1 MKHIRRTLK
10 SVFCLILLSAMPGF
24 AQVTQDTQDMQDAA
38 DQAPRY
44 ILDTVVVTG
53 NRVETPLRQVSS
65 SIAVITAED
74 IERSSRNTV
83 ADLLRDV
90 GGLSVA
96 QTGGPGRNASV
107 FLRGAESA
115 YTLFLIDGVE
125 VNDPMS
131 PGRSYSPAHMTVDQ
145 VERIEVLYGSQS
157 TLYGSDAIAGVVNII
172 TKQGEGP
179 PKIDASIEGG
189 ALGTFRSRAGLS
201 GGTAD
206 YRYAMDGSFL
216 NTKGISANALGNME
230 EDGYRNTTLGG
241 RFGATPSAGASLD
254 LNVRYTDGRADIDNG
269 TGPSGDDPNRI
280 NTSRQLFVRPSA
292 TLELWSQRWKQTL
305 GYSLVDHS
313 REDDNPVD
321 ANQETAANSTF
332 DARLHKVDWQHTL
345 LLAEGNTVVFGAETE
360 SEQGESESRGPF
372 SSKFDRRT
380 ARMTGVYLQELL
392 QYGDAL
398 FAAAGVRVDHHDRFG
413 SKVTYN
419 FAPNVFLEET
429 GTRIKGAYGTGYK
442 APSLFQLYS
451 SFGDSTLQAGSS
463 KSWEAGI
470 EQYLAGQRLA
480 AGVTYFDNTYDN
492 MVGWDGA
499 TSSYRNVFKATS
511 RGMELTGR
519 YTGIGGT
526 SLRAY
531 YTFTDSKD
539 HESDEQLLRR
549 PRHSGGIVL
558 DQRVR
563 QGFDLNLSFR
573 FSGERRDNDF
583 STWPSTPVTLDGYGI
598 VNVAANWKITP
609 NFQLFGRIDNLFD
622 TKYEEILGYGT
633 VGVTGYLGIRVANT
647 GD

>member
-1 MKHIRRTLK
+1 MKMLRNTLK
-10 SVFCLILLSAMPGF
+10 SVFCYTLLSTMPSF
-24 AQVTQDTQDMQDAA
+24 AQDTQDTA
-38 DQAPRY
+38 DQTPRY

-53 NRVETPLRQVSS
+53 NKIETPLRQVSS

-74 IERSSRNTV
+74 MARSGQTTV
-83 ADLLRDV
+83 AEVLRDV

-96 QTGGPGRNASV
+96 QTGGTGANASV

-131 PGRSYSPAHMTVDQ
+131 PGRGYSPAHLTVDQ

-172 TKQGEGP
+172 TKRGEGP
-179 PKIDASIEGG
+179 PKIGATIEGG

-201 GGTAD
+201 GGTTD
-206 YRYAMDGSFL
+206 YRYAVDGSFF
-216 NTKGISANALGNME
+216 NTMGVSANALGNME

-241 RFGATPSAGASLD
+241 RFGATPSAAASVD
-254 LNVRYTDGRADIDNG
+254 LTVRYTDGRADIDNG
-269 TGPSGDDPNRI
+269 TGPNGDDPNRI
-280 NTSRQLFVRPSA
+280 NTSRQLFIRPSA

-313 REDDNPVD
+313 REDDNPAD
-321 ANQETAANSTF
+321 ANQETASNSTF
-332 DARLHKVDWQHTL
+332 DARLHKVDWQNTL
-345 LLAEGNTVVFGAETE
+345 VLAEGNTVVFGAETE
-360 SEQGESESRGPF
+360 LEQGESESQGPYPSRF
-372 SSKFDRRT
+372 ERQT

-398 FAAAGVRVDHHDRFG
+398 FAAAGVRIDHHDRFG
-413 SKVTYN
+413 SEVTYN
-419 FAPNVFLEET
+419 LAPNVFLEET

-451 SFGDSTLQAGSS
+451 SFGDSTLQAGTS

-492 MVGWDGA
+492 MVGWDSE
-499 TSSYRNVFKATS
+499 TSSYKNVFKATA
-511 RGMELTGR
+511 RGMELNGR
-519 YTGIGGT
+519 YAGTAGT
-526 SLRAY
+526 SLRAH

-563 QGFDLNLSFR
+563 PGIDLNLSYR

-583 STWPSTPVTLDGYGI
+583 STWPATPVTLDGYGI

-609 NFQLFGRIDNLFD
+609 NIQLFGRIDNLLD
-622 TKYEEILGYGT
+622 AEYEEILGYGT
-633 VGVTGYLGIRVANT
+633 VGITGYLGIRVANI

>member
-1 MKHIRRTLK
+1 MMKNLRSPLK
-10 SVFCLILLSAMPGF
+10 TVFCLILFSAMPGF
-24 AQVTQDTQDMQDAA
+24 AQDTQDTQDTS

-44 ILDTVVVTG
+44 ILGTVVVTG
-53 NRVETPLRQVSS
+53 NKIETPLRQVSS

-74 IERSSRNTV
+74 MARSGQATV
-83 ADLLRDV
+83 AEVLRDV

-96 QTGGPGRNASV
+96 QNGGPGKNASV

-131 PGRSYSPAHMTVDQ
+131 PGRSYTPAHLTVDQ

-172 TKQGEGP
+172 TKKGEGP

-201 GGTAD
+201 GGTVD

-241 RFGATPSAGASLD
+241 RFGATPSAGASVD
-254 LNVRYTDGRADIDNG
+254 LTVRYTDGRADIDNG
-269 TGPSGDDPNRI
+269 TGPNGDDPNRI
-280 NTSRQLFVRPSA
+280 NRSRQLFVRPSA

-321 ANQETAANSTF
+321 ANQETASNSTF

-360 SEQGESESRGPF
+360 SEQGESESKGPYPSRF
-372 SSKFDRRT
+372 ERQT
-380 ARMTGVYLQELL
+380 ARMAGVYLQELL

-398 FAAAGVRVDHHDRFG
+398 FAAAGIRVDHHDRFG
-413 SKVTYN
+413 SEVTYN
-419 FAPNVFLEET
+419 LAPNVFFEET
-429 GTRIKGAYGTGYK
+429 ETRIKGAYGTGYK

-451 SFGDSTLQAGSS
+451 SFGDSTLQAGTS

-470 EQYLAGQRLA
+470 EQYTTDQRLA

-492 MVGWDGA
+492 MVGWDSA
-499 TSSYRNVFKATS
+499 TSSYKNVFKATS
-511 RGMELTGR
+511 KGVELTGR
-519 YTGIGGT
+519 YSGGGGT

-563 QGFDLNLSFR
+563 PGFDLNLSYR
-573 FSGERRDNDF
+573 FAGERRDNDF
-583 STWPSTPVTLDGYGI
+583 STWPATPVTLDGYGI

-609 NFQLFGRIDNLFD
+609 NFQLFGRVDNLFD
-622 TKYEEILGYGT
+622 TKYEEVLGYGT
-633 VGVTGYLGIRVANT
+633 VGITGYLGIRV
-647 GD
+647 GHSGE

>member
-1 MKHIRRTLK
+1 MKMLRNTLK
-10 SVFCLILLSAMPGF
+10 SVFCYTLLSTMPSF
-24 AQVTQDTQDMQDAA
+24 AQDTQDTA

-53 NRVETPLRQVSS
+53 NKIETPLRQVSS

-74 IERSSRNTV
+74 MARSGQTTV
-83 ADLLRDV
+83 AEVLRDV

-96 QTGGPGRNASV
+96 QTGGTGANASV
-107 FLRGAESA
+107 FLRGAASA

-131 PGRSYSPAHMTVDQ
+131 PGRGYSPAHLTVDQ

-172 TKQGEGP
+172 TKRGEGP
-179 PKIDASIEGG
+179 PKIGATIEGG

-206 YRYAMDGSFL
+206 YRYALDGSFL

-241 RFGATPSAGASLD
+241 RFGATPSAGASVD
-254 LNVRYTDGRADIDNG
+254 LTVRYTDGRADIDNG
-269 TGPSGDDPNRI
+269 TGPNGDDPNRI
-280 NTSRQLFVRPSA
+280 NTSRQLFIRPSA

-321 ANQETAANSTF
+321 ANQETASNSTF
-332 DARLHKVDWQHTL
+332 DARLHKVDWQNTL
-345 LLAEGNTVVFGAETE
+345 VLTEGNTVVFGAETE
-360 SEQGESESRGPF
+360 SEQGESESQGPYPSRF
-372 SSKFDRRT
+372 ERQT

-398 FAAAGVRVDHHDRFG
+398 FAAAGVRIDHHDRFG
-413 SKVTYN
+413 SEVTYN
-419 FAPNVFLEET
+419 LAPNIFLEET

-463 KSWEAGI
+463 KSWEAGV

-480 AGVTYFDNTYDN
+480 AGVTYFDNTYNN
-492 MVGWDGA
+492 MVGWDSE
-499 TSSYRNVFKATS
+499 TSSYKNVFKATA
-511 RGMELTGR
+511 RGMELNGR
-519 YTGIGGT
+519 YAGTAGT

-531 YTFTDSKD
+531 YTYTDSKD

-563 QGFDLNLSFR
+563 PGIDLNLSYR

-583 STWPSTPVTLDGYGI
+583 STWPATPVTLDGYGI

-609 NFQLFGRIDNLFD
+609 NIQLFGRIDNLLD
-622 TKYEEILGYGT
+622 AEYEEILGYGT
-633 VGVTGYLGIRVANT
+633 VGITGYLGIRVANI

>member
-1 MKHIRRTLK
+1 MKYLRSTIK
-10 SVFCLILLSAMPGF
+10 SVFCLILLSAMPGY
-24 AQVTQDTQDMQDAA
+24 AQDTQDSQDAA

-44 ILDTVVVTG
+44 TLDTVVVTG
-53 NRVETPLRQVSS
+53 NRIETPLSQVSS
-65 SIAVITAED
+65 TIAVITAED

-83 ADLLRDV
+83 AELLRDV

-96 QTGGPGRNASV
+96 QNGGPGRNASV

-157 TLYGSDAIAGVVNII
+157 MLYGSDAIAGVVNII

-189 ALGTFRSRAGLS
+189 ALGTFRNRAGLS
-201 GGTAD
+201 GGTSD

-216 NTKGISANALGNME
+216 NTRGISANALGNME

-241 RFGATPSAGASLD
+241 RFGATPSAGATVD

-269 TGPSGDDPNRI
+269 TGPNGDDPNRI
-280 NTSRQLFVRPSA
+280 NSSRHLFVRPSA

-321 ANQETAANSTF
+321 ANQETASNSTF
-332 DARLHKVDWQHTL
+332 DSRLHKVDWQHTL
-345 LLAEGNTVVFGAETE
+345 LLSEGNTVVFGAETE
-360 SEQGESESRGPF
+360 SEQGESESKGPF
-372 SSKFDRRT
+372 SSKFDRQT
-380 ARMTGVYLQELL
+380 ARTSGVYLQEML
-392 QYGDAL
+392 QYSDAL
-398 FAAAGVRVDHHDRFG
+398 SAAAGIRVDHHDRSGFE
-413 SKVTYN
+413 VTYN
-419 FAPNVFLEET
+419 LAPNVFFQET

-451 SFGDSTLQAGSS
+451 SFGDSTLQAGTS

-470 EQYLAGQRLA
+470 EQYTADQRLA

-492 MVGWDGA
+492 MVGWDSA
-499 TSSYRNVFKATS
+499 TSSYKNVFKATS
-511 RGMELTGR
+511 RGVELTGR
-519 YTGIGGT
+519 YSGGAGT

-531 YTFTDSKD
+531 YTFTESKD
-539 HESDEQLLRR
+539 HESDGQLLRR

-558 DQRVR
+558 DQQVR
-563 QGFDLNLSFR
+563 PGIDLNLSYR
-573 FSGERRDNDF
+573 FAGERRDNDF
-583 STWPSTPVTLDGYGI
+583 STWPATPVTLDGYGI

-609 NFQLFGRIDNLFD
+609 NIQLFGRVDNLFD
-622 TKYEEILGYGT
+622 TNYEEILGYGT
-633 VGVTGYLGIRVANT
+633 VGITGYLGIRVANT
-647 GD
+647 GN

>member
-1 MKHIRRTLK
+1 MKMLRNTLK
-10 SVFCLILLSAMPGF
+10 SVFCYTLLSTMPSF
-24 AQVTQDTQDMQDAA
+24 AQDTQDTA
-38 DQAPRY
+38 DQVPRY

-53 NRVETPLRQVSS
+53 NKIETPLRQVSS

-74 IERSSRNTV
+74 MARSGQTTV
-83 ADLLRDV
+83 AEVLRDV

-96 QTGGPGRNASV
+96 QTGGTGTNASV

-131 PGRSYSPAHMTVDQ
+131 PGRGYSPAHLTVDQ

-172 TKQGEGP
+172 TKRGEGP
-179 PKIDASIEGG
+179 PKIGATIEGG

-206 YRYAMDGSFL
+206 YRYALDGSFL

-241 RFGATPSAGASLD
+241 RFGATPSAGASVD
-254 LNVRYTDGRADIDNG
+254 LTVRYTDGRADIDNG
-269 TGPSGDDPNRI
+269 TGPNGDDPNRI
-280 NTSRQLFVRPSA
+280 NTSRQLFIRPSA

-321 ANQETAANSTF
+321 ANQETASNSTF
-332 DARLHKVDWQHTL
+332 DARLHKVDWQNTL
-345 LLAEGNTVVFGAETE
+345 VLAEGNTVVFGAETE
-360 SEQGESESRGPF
+360 SEQGESESQGPYPSRF
-372 SSKFDRRT
+372 ERQT

-398 FAAAGVRVDHHDRFG
+398 FAAAGVRIDHHDRFG
-413 SKVTYN
+413 SEVTYN
-419 FAPNVFLEET
+419 LAPNIFLEET

-492 MVGWDGA
+492 MVGWDSE
-499 TSSYRNVFKATS
+499 TSSYKNVFKATA
-511 RGMELTGR
+511 RGMELNGR
-519 YTGIGGT
+519 YAGTAGT

-563 QGFDLNLSFR
+563 PGIDLNLSYR

-583 STWPSTPVTLDGYGI
+583 STWPATPVTLDGYGI

-609 NFQLFGRIDNLFD
+609 NIQLFGRIDNLLD
-622 TKYEEILGYGT
+622 AEYEEILGYGT
-633 VGVTGYLGIRVANT
+633 VGITGYLGIRVANI

>member
-1 MKHIRRTLK
+1 MKYLLCTLK
-10 SVFCLILLSAMPGF
+10 SVFCVILLSAMPGF
-24 AQVTQDTQDMQDAA
+24 AQNTQDSA

-44 ILDTVVVTG
+44 TLDTVVVTG
-53 NRVETPLRQVSS
+53 NRIETPLRQVSS

-74 IERSSRNTV
+74 IELSSRNTV
-83 ADLLRDV
+83 ADVLRDV

-96 QTGGPGRNASV
+96 QNGGTGTNASV

-131 PGRSYSPAHMTVDQ
+131 PGRSYTPAHLTVDQ
-145 VERIEVLYGSQS
+145 VERIEILYGSQS

-179 PKIDASIEGG
+179 PKIDATIEGG

-201 GGTAD
+201 GGAAD
-206 YRYAMDGSFL
+206 YRYAIDGSFL
-216 NTKGISANALGNME
+216 NTRGISANALGNME
-230 EDGYRNTTLGG
+230 EDGYRNTTVGG
-241 RFGATPSAGASLD
+241 RFGATPSAGVSVD

-269 TGPSGDDPNRI
+269 VGPNGDDPNRI
-280 NTSRQLFVRPSA
+280 STSRQLFVRPSA
-292 TLELWSQRWKQTL
+292 TLERWSQRWKQTL

-321 ANQETAANSTF
+321 ANQETASHSTF

-345 LLAEGNTVVFGAETE
+345 LLSEGNTVVFGAETE
-360 SEQGESESRGPF
+360 TEQGESESRGPF

-392 QYGDAL
+392 QSGDAL
-398 FAAAGVRVDHHDRFG
+398 FAAAGVRLDHHDRFG
-413 SKVTYN
+413 SEVTYN
-419 FAPNVFLEET
+419 FAPNVFLEEA

-463 KSWEAGI
+463 TSWEAGI
-470 EQYLAGQRLA
+470 EQYLAGQRLM

-492 MVGWDGA
+492 MVGWDSA
-499 TSSYRNVFKATS
+499 TSSYKNVVKATS
-511 RGMELTGR
+511 KGLELTGR
-519 YTGIGGT
+519 YVGIAGT

-539 HESDEQLLRR
+539 HETDEQLLRR

-558 DQRVR
+558 DQRIR
-563 QGFDLNLSFR
+563 PGIDLNLGFR
-573 FSGERRDNDF
+573 YSGDRRDNDF
-583 STWPSTPVTLDGYGI
+583 STWPATPVTLGGFGI

-609 NFQLFGRIDNLFD
+609 NIQLFGRIDNLLNAE
-622 TKYEEILGYGT
+622 YEEVLGYGT
-633 VGVTGYLGIRVANT
+633 VGIAGYLGIRVANI

>member
-1 MKHIRRTLK
+1 MKYLQCTLK
-10 SVFCLILLSAMPGF
+10 SVCCIVLLSAMPGF
-24 AQVTQDTQDMQDAA
+24 AQNTQDSA
-38 DQAPRY
+38 DEAPRY
-44 ILDTVVVTG
+44 TLDTVVVTG
-53 NRVETPLRQVSS
+53 NRIETPLRQVSS

-74 IERSSRNTV
+74 IKRSSRTTV
-83 ADLLRDV
+83 ADVLRDV

-96 QTGGPGRNASV
+96 QNGGTGRNASV

-131 PGRSYSPAHMTVDQ
+131 PGRSYTPAHLTVDQ
-145 VERIEVLYGSQS
+145 VARIEVLYGSQS

-172 TKQGEGP
+172 TRQGEGP

-201 GGTAD
+201 GGTTD
-206 YRYAMDGSFL
+206 YRYAIDGSFL
-216 NTKGISANALGNME
+216 NTRGISSNALGDME

-241 RFGATPSAGASLD
+241 RFGSTPSAGVSVD

-269 TGPSGDDPNRI
+269 VGPNGDDPNRT

-292 TLELWSQRWKQTL
+292 TLERWSQRWKQTL

-321 ANQETAANSTF
+321 ANQETAAHSTF

-360 SEQGESESRGPF
+360 SEQGESESEGPF

-380 ARMTGVYLQELL
+380 ARMTGVYLQEML
-392 QYGDAL
+392 QLGDAL
-398 FAAAGVRVDHHDRFG
+398 FAAAGVRLDHHDRFG
-413 SKVTYN
+413 SEVTYN
-419 FAPNVFLEET
+419 FAPNVLLEET

-463 KSWEAGI
+463 TSWEAGI
-470 EQYLAGQRLA
+470 EQYLAGQRLM
-480 AGVTYFDNTYDN
+480 AGVTYFDNAYDN

-499 TSSYRNVFKATS
+499 TSSYKNVFKATS

-519 YTGIGGT
+519 YAGIAGT
-526 SLRAY
+526 NLRAY

-539 HESDEQLLRR
+539 HETDEQLLRR

-558 DQRVR
+558 DQRIR
-563 QGFDLNLSFR
+563 PGIDLNLGFR

-583 STWPSTPVTLDGYGI
+583 STWPATPVTLGGFGI
-598 VNVAANWKITP
+598 VNVAANWEIRP
-609 NFQLFGRIDNLFD
+609 NIQLFGRIDNLFD
-622 TKYEEILGYGT
+622 AEYEEILGYGT
-633 VGVTGYLGIRVANT
+633 VGVTGYLGIRVANI

>member
-1 MKHIRRTLK
+1 MKMLRNTLK
-10 SVFCLILLSAMPGF
+10 SVFCYTLLSTMPSF
-24 AQVTQDTQDMQDAA
+24 AQDTQDTA
-38 DQAPRY
+38 DQTPRY

-53 NRVETPLRQVSS
+53 NKIETPLRQVSS

-74 IERSSRNTV
+74 MARSGQTTV
-83 ADLLRDV
+83 AEVLRDV

-96 QTGGPGRNASV
+96 QTGGTGANASV

-131 PGRSYSPAHMTVDQ
+131 PGRGYSPAHLTVDQ

-172 TKQGEGP
+172 TKRGEGP
-179 PKIDASIEGG
+179 PKIGATIEGG

-201 GGTAD
+201 GGTTD
-206 YRYAMDGSFL
+206 YRYAVDGSFF
-216 NTKGISANALGNME
+216 NTMGVSANALGNME

-241 RFGATPSAGASLD
+241 RFGATPSAAASVD
-254 LNVRYTDGRADIDNG
+254 LTVRYTDGRADIDNG
-269 TGPSGDDPNRI
+269 TGPNGDDPNRI
-280 NTSRQLFVRPSA
+280 NTSRQLFIRPSA

-313 REDDNPVD
+313 REDDNPAD
-321 ANQETAANSTF
+321 ANQETASNSTF
-332 DARLHKVDWQHTL
+332 DARLHKVDWQNTL
-345 LLAEGNTVVFGAETE
+345 VLAEGNTVVFGAETE
-360 SEQGESESRGPF
+360 LEQGESESQGPYPSRF
-372 SSKFDRRT
+372 ERQT

-398 FAAAGVRVDHHDRFG
+398 FAAAGVRIDHHDRFG
-413 SKVTYN
+413 SEVTYN
-419 FAPNVFLEET
+419 LAPNVFLEET

-451 SFGDSTLQAGSS
+451 SFGDSTLQAGTS

-492 MVGWDGA
+492 MVGWDSE
-499 TSSYRNVFKATS
+499 TSSYKNVFKATA
-511 RGMELTGR
+511 RGMELNGR
-519 YTGIGGT
+519 YAGTAGT
-526 SLRAY
+526 SLRAH

-549 PRHSGGIVL
+549 PRHNGGIVL

-563 QGFDLNLSFR
+563 PGIDLNLSYR

-583 STWPSTPVTLDGYGI
+583 STWPATPVTLDGYGI

-609 NFQLFGRIDNLFD
+609 NIQLFGRIDNLLD
-622 TKYEEILGYGT
+622 AEYEEILGYGT
-633 VGVTGYLGIRVANT
+633 VGITGYLGIRVANI

>member
-1 MKHIRRTLK
+1 MMKHLRSTLK
-10 SVFCLILLSAMPGF
+10 SVFCLILLSALPGF
-24 AQVTQDTQDMQDAA
+24 AQEPQDTQDTA

-53 NRVETPLRQVSS
+53 NRIETPLRQVSS

-74 IERSSRNTV
+74 MARSGQTTV
-83 ADLLRDV
+83 ADVLRDI

-96 QTGGPGRNASV
+96 QTGGTGANASV
-107 FLRGAESA
+107 FLRGAGSA

-131 PGRSYSPAHMTVDQ
+131 PGRGYSPAHLTVDQ
-145 VERIEVLYGSQS
+145 VARIEVLYGSQS
-157 TLYGSDAIAGVVNII
+157 TLYGSDAIAGVVNIV
-172 TKQGEGP
+172 TKRGEGP
-179 PKIDASIEGG
+179 PKIGATLEGG

-201 GGTAD
+201 GGTTD
-206 YRYAMDGSFL
+206 YRYAIDGSFL
-216 NTKGISANALGNME
+216 NTRGISANALGDLE

-241 RFGATPSAGASLD
+241 RFGATPAAGASVD
-254 LNVRYTDGRADIDNG
+254 LTVRYTDGRTDIDNG
-269 TGPSGDDPNRI
+269 TGPNGDDPNRI
-280 NTSRQLFVRPSA
+280 NSSRQLFVRPSA

-321 ANQETAANSTF
+321 ANQETASNSTF

-360 SEQGESESRGPF
+360 SEQGESESKGPYP
-372 SSKFDRRT
+372 SKFDRRT

-398 FAAAGVRVDHHDRFG
+398 FAAAGIRVDHHDRFG
-413 SKVTYN
+413 SEVTYN
-419 FAPNVFLEET
+419 LAPNVFFEEA

-470 EQYLAGQRLA
+470 EQYLADQRLM

-492 MVGWDGA
+492 MVGWDSA
-499 TSSYRNVFKATS
+499 TSSYKNVFKATS

-519 YTGIGGT
+519 YAGTTGT

-563 QGFDLNLSFR
+563 PGIDLNLSYR
-573 FSGERRDNDF
+573 FAGERRDNDF
-583 STWPSTPVTLDGYGI
+583 STWPATPVTLDGYGI

-609 NFQLFGRIDNLFD
+609 NIQLFGRIDNLLD
-622 TKYEEILGYGT
+622 AEYEEILGYGT
-633 VGVTGYLGIRVANT
+633 VGITGYLGIRVGHSGN
-647 GD
+647 

>member
-1 MKHIRRTLK
+1 MKNMRSTLK
-10 SVFCLILLSAMPGF
+10 SVLCLSLLSTAPVL
-24 AQVTQDTQDMQDAA
+24 AQNTEDTA

-44 ILDTVVVTG
+44 ILDTIVVTAAK
-53 NRVETPLRQVSS
+53 VETPLRQVSS
-65 SIAVITAED
+65 SISVITAED
-74 IERSSRNTV
+74 MERSGQTTV
-83 ADLLRDV
+83 AGVLRDV
-90 GGLSVA
+90 GGLNVA
-96 QTGGPGRNASV
+96 QNGGAGKNASV

-131 PGRSYSPAHMTVDQ
+131 PGRSYSPAHLTVDQ

-172 TKQGEGP
+172 TKRGEGKP
-179 PKIDASIEGG
+179 EMGASVEGG

-201 GGTAD
+201 GGTNN
-206 YRYAMDGSFL
+206 YRYAIDGSFL
-216 NTKGISANALGNME
+216 NMRGISANALGNME

-241 RFGATPSAGASLD
+241 RFGMHPSANASID
-254 LNVRYTDGRADIDNG
+254 LTVRYTDGRADIDNG
-269 TGPSGDDPNRI
+269 ARPGGDDPNRT
-280 NTSRQLFVRPSA
+280 NSSRQVFIRPSA

-321 ANQETAANSTF
+321 ENQETASNSRF
-332 DARLHKVDWQHTL
+332 DARLHKVDWQNTVA
-345 LLAEGNTVVFGAETE
+345 LAEGNTIVFGAETE
-360 SEQGESESRGPF
+360 SEQGESESKGPF
-372 SSKFDRRT
+372 PSKFDRRT

-392 QYGDAL
+392 QYGDAV

-413 SKVTYN
+413 SKVTYSV
-419 FAPNVFLEET
+419 APNVYSEET
-429 GTRIKGAYGTGYK
+429 GTRLKGAFGTGYK

-451 SFGDSTLQAGSS
+451 SFGDSTLQAGTS

-470 EQYLAGQRLA
+470 EQYLADQRLS
-480 AGVTYFDNTYDN
+480 AGVTYFDNTFDN
-492 MVGWDGA
+492 MVGWDGE
-499 TSSYRNVFKATS
+499 TSSYKNVFKATS

-519 YTGIGGT
+519 YTGTAGT

-549 PRHSGGIVL
+549 PRHSGGVVL
-558 DQRVR
+558 DQRIR
-563 QGFDLNLSFR
+563 PGIDLNLSFR

-583 STWPSTPVTLDGYGI
+583 STWPATPVTLDGYGI

-609 NFQLFGRIDNLFD
+609 NIQLFGRIDNLFD
-622 TKYEEILGYGT
+622 AEYEEVLGYGT
-633 VGVTGYLGIRVANT
+633 VGITGYLGVRVGNS
-647 GD
+647 GN

>member
-1 MKHIRRTLK
+1 MKMLRNTLK
-10 SVFCLILLSAMPGF
+10 SVFCYTLLSTMPSF
-24 AQVTQDTQDMQDAA
+24 AQDTQDTA
-38 DQAPRY
+38 DQTPRY

-53 NRVETPLRQVSS
+53 NKIETPLRQVSS

-74 IERSSRNTV
+74 MARSGQTTV
-83 ADLLRDV
+83 AEVLRDV

-96 QTGGPGRNASV
+96 QTGGTGANASV

-131 PGRSYSPAHMTVDQ
+131 PGRGYSPAHLTVDQ

-172 TKQGEGP
+172 TKRGEGP
-179 PKIDASIEGG
+179 PKIGATIEGG
-189 ALGTFRSRAGLS
+189 ALGTFRSRAGLI
-201 GGTAD
+201 GGTTD
-206 YRYAMDGSFL
+206 CRYAVDGSFF
-216 NTKGISANALGNME
+216 NTKGVSANALGNME

-241 RFGATPSAGASLD
+241 RFGATPSAAASFD
-254 LNVRYTDGRADIDNG
+254 LTVRYTDGRADIDNG
-269 TGPSGDDPNRI
+269 TGPNGDDPNRI
-280 NTSRQLFVRPSA
+280 NTSRQLFIRPSA

-321 ANQETAANSTF
+321 ANQETASNSTF
-332 DARLHKVDWQHTL
+332 DARLHKVDWQNTL
-345 LLAEGNTVVFGAETE
+345 VLAEGNTVVFGAETE
-360 SEQGESESRGPF
+360 SEQGESESQGPYPSRF
-372 SSKFDRRT
+372 ERQT

-398 FAAAGVRVDHHDRFG
+398 FAAAGIRIDHHDRFG
-413 SKVTYN
+413 SEVTYN
-419 FAPNVFLEET
+419 LAPNVFLEET

-492 MVGWDGA
+492 MVGWDSE
-499 TSSYRNVFKATS
+499 TSSYKNVFKATA
-511 RGMELTGR
+511 RGMELNGR
-519 YTGIGGT
+519 YAGTAGT

-563 QGFDLNLSFR
+563 PGIDLNLSYR

-583 STWPSTPVTLDGYGI
+583 STWPATPVTLDGYGI

-609 NFQLFGRIDNLFD
+609 NTQLFGRIDNLLD
-622 TKYEEILGYGT
+622 AEYEEILGYGT
-633 VGVTGYLGIRVANT
+633 VGITGYLGIRVANI

>member
-1 MKHIRRTLK
+1 MLNKRTVIGSMLSLSLLC
-10 SVFCLILLSAMPGF
+10 SVPVL
-24 AQVTQDTQDMQDAA
+24 AQQEPDTA

-44 ILDTVVVTG
+44 ILDTIVVTAT
-53 NRVETPLRQVSS
+53 RVDTPLRQVSS
-65 SIAVITAED
+65 SISVITAED
-74 IERSSRNTV
+74 MERSGQTTV
-83 ADLLRDV
+83 AGVLRDV

-96 QTGGPGRNASV
+96 QTGGTGANASV

-131 PGRSYSPAHMTVDQ
+131 PGRGYSPAHLTVDQ

-172 TKQGEGP
+172 TKRGEGP
-179 PKIDASIEGG
+179 PKIGAAIEGG

-201 GGTAD
+201 GGTTA
-206 YRYAMDGSFL
+206 YRYAIDGSFVSSR
-216 NTKGISANALGNME
+216 GISANALGDQE

-241 RFGATPSAGASLD
+241 RFGATPAAGVSVD
-254 LNVRYTDGRADIDNG
+254 LTVRYTDGRVDIDNG
-269 TGPSGDDPNRI
+269 TGPNGDDPNRI
-280 NTSRQLFVRPSA
+280 NLSRQLFVRPSA
-292 TLELWSQRWKQTL
+292 SLELWSQRWKQTL
-305 GYSLVDHS
+305 GYSLVNHN

-321 ANQETAANSTF
+321 ANQETASNSTF
-332 DARLHKVDWQHTL
+332 DARLHKVDWQNTL
-345 LLAEGNTVVFGAETE
+345 LLSEGNTLVFGAETE
-360 SEQGESESRGPF
+360 SEQGSSESKGPYPSRF
-372 SSKFDRRT
+372 ERRS
-380 ARMTGVYLQELL
+380 ARMTGIYLQELL

-413 SKVTYN
+413 SEVTYN
-419 FAPNVFLEET
+419 FAPNAYLEET

-451 SFGDSTLQAGSS
+451 SFGDSTLQAGTS

-470 EQYLAGQRLA
+470 EQYLAGQRFA

-492 MVGWDGA
+492 MVGWDSE
-499 TSSYRNVFKATS
+499 TSSYKNVFKATA
-511 RGMELTGR
+511 RGVELTGR
-519 YTGIGGT
+519 YRGIAGT

-558 DQRVR
+558 DRRVR
-563 QGFDLNLSFR
+563 PGIDLNLSFR
-573 FSGERRDNDF
+573 FAGERRDNDF
-583 STWPSTPVTLDGYGI
+583 STWPATPVTLDGYGI

-609 NFQLFGRIDNLFD
+609 NIQLFGRIDNLLD
-622 TKYEEILGYGT
+622 AEYEEVLGYGT
-633 VGVTGYLGIRVANT
+633 VGITGYVGVKVGNAGI
-647 GD
+647 